1 MLSHMIRLVV
11 PAIVV
16 LSQSTAFAASSE
28 MPAATQP
35 SATQLTGPGSPA
47 STAGADDSESLRTL
61 LSYIRNAMMTFKS
74 QNGTYP
80 RDLSKAVK
88 DSDLDALKLPEN
100 FLYRVFVVPACVRQS
115 KPTDKTEWTNVTEV
129 KRKSAELKG
138 TIVRI
143 DKAAETMNDKLVD
156 MKCPNPREDFRVIG
170 IGYEKGAMTISLV
183 DRRKV
188 DALASK
194 SHAPKAKK

>member
-1 MLSHMIRLVV
+1 MRIF
-11 PAIVV
+11 IVLIALTV
-16 LSQSTAFAASSE
+16 TATLLPVGPSNASE
-28 MPAATQP
+28 
-35 SATQLTGPGSPA
+35 SATTAPTTSQLTGPGSPA
-47 STAGADDSESLRTL
+47 SSAGPSDSESLRTL
-61 LSYIRNAMMTFKS
+61 LSFIRNAMLTYKS

-80 RDLSKAVK
+80 RDLAKALK
-88 DSDLDALKLPEN
+88 DSDLDALGLPPS

-115 KPTDKTEWTNVTEV
+115 KPTDKTEWTNVTET
-129 KRKSAELKG
+129 KRKSAELKT

-188 DALASK
+188 DALASRA
-194 SHAPKAKK
+194 HEPPKAKK